1 MIHQGSKGGFFTVD
15 SSGKKKYKVSFAYNI
30 IEPKNSKGNVIHQ
43 GSKGGLYI
51 IKGGKKIYNF
61 SPIPKSQYP
70 PILNKVK
77 KTIAGSVIGKTVSKY
92 IQSKKPATNKKGN
105 PLVKTATGKYYKL
118 SATGK
123 SKTYVKNVIK
133 PPTFT
138 LGKPKLPTVT
148 ETVPNYN
155 KASLKKLT
163 KYQLT
168 TLFTKKGLP
177 KPSAKMTKDGMIDIL
192 YKKPNNTTLSNQK
205 KEAAGK
211 KLAHLVT
218 TKFYDKLLGIALKRQ
233 KYKWDKIA
241 RELVGDF
248 APHSPGAHHNP
259 AKYVKAAM
267 YRKAILRYMRIHKWT
282 QPIFRGLSLQ
292 DASKYTDAIGQV
304 VHAKSFSQFSRTLG
318 TALVFGKTSHSTGR
332 KLILMIPSGTPV
344 PAVQYYGEDK
354 QGNVK
359 FEKLV
364 EQYPSEN
371 EILLPPGDFVVQA
384 LHQRIGYTLVEVKFK
399 PDYNPTETLIYDKL
413 NKVYKE
419 VSSSKPK
426 TKHYQSPIL
435 KPTVDSH
442 GIIKDTIWNP

>member
-1 MIHQGSKGGFFTVD
+1 VSVATPTPSNLTGFDDDDTCNGFVGRFT
-15 SSGKKKYKVSFAYNI
+15 
-30 IEPKNSKGNVIHQ
+30 
-43 GSKGGLYI
+43 
-51 IKGGKKIYNF
+51 
-61 SPIPKSQYP
+61 PIPKSQYP

-118 SATGK
+118 SSTGK

-133 PPTFT
+133 PPIFT
-138 LGKPKLPTVT
+138 LGKSKLPTVI

-155 KASLKKLT
+155 KASLKTLT

-168 TLFTKKGLP
+168 TLFMKKGLP
-177 KPSAKMTKDGMIDIL
+177 KPSSKMTKGDMVDIL
-192 YKKPNNTTLSNQK
+192 YKKPTNTPLTNQK
-205 KEAAGK
+205 KEAGK
-211 KLAHLVT
+211 KLAHLLT

-248 APHSPGAHHNP
+248 APRSPGAHHNP

-282 QPIFRGLSLQ
+282 QPIFRGLSLP
-292 DASKYTDAIGQV
+292 DANKYTGAIGQV
-304 VHAKSFSQFSRTLG
+304 ITAKSFSQFSRTLDI
-318 TALVFGKTSHSTGR
+318 ALGFVKDNSKGR
-332 KLILMIPSGTPV
+332 KLILMIPGDTPV

-364 EQYPSEN
+364 EQYPMEN

-384 LHQRIGYTLVEVKFK
+384 FYQRVGYTLVEVKFK

-435 KPTVDSH
+435 KPTVESH
-442 GIIKDTIWNP
+442 GIIKETIWKP